1 MHEAHVMKRAKT
13 AALAMAFMGIA
24 LGATAWIS
32 GCGKADEIFDCQT
45 VCSRYHDCYDTGY
58 DVDACRQRCRT
69 NSENDPS
76 VRSAA
81 NQCEACIGDKSC
93 LSATFS
99 YGATCGTIVP

>member
-13 AALAMAFMGIA
+13 TALAMAFLGIV
-24 LGATAWIS
+24 LGGAASIG

-69 NSENDPS
+69 SSENDPS

-99 YGATCGTIVP
+99 CGATCGTIVP